1 MPGGISVKHLTFAVI
16 VVMVLT
22 CAAMAQTAYNGD
34 NPWRSS
40 RTGEIV
46 NPQPDA
52 VPGWAAPTWERG
64 VRDGN
69 IHGRDMGW
77 STTDPAPTAFATRAE
92 AWAFAVAAA
101 EQIWRDNSWVM
112 AVLIGLALGLIAGLI
127 ALVLM
132 RRELNALR
140 SQPPTVPTIN
150 LTLSLPNGL
159 WSGPL
164 VSGVSATASPTVSAE
179 GGTTSSA
186 AEGSMGGTANVADN
200 ASNAGTRTTTT
211 ETKNDY
217 SVNTDGAGADANG
230 NPV

>member
-1 MPGGISVKHLTFAVI
+1 MSRTIIAVI
-16 VVMVLT
+16 TVVLLSSV
-22 CAAMAQTAYNGD
+22 AFAQTD
-34 NPWRSS
+34 RPWIPSS
-40 RTGEIV
+40 GPINFTNLNTGETA
-46 NPQPDA
+46 PA
-52 VPGWAAPTWERG
+52 WAQPTWNKG
-64 VRDGN
+64 TGQGNLNGYPDGTLRPN
-69 IHGRDMGW
+69 
-77 STTDPAPTAFATRAE
+77 ANATRAE
-92 AWAFAVAAA
+92 AWAMAVAAA